1 MMDKINGHIFWLNK
15 VSRIKS
21 ELISKKNLI
30 ASLSIITNFLNIKTK
45 SHGIKVKNFYDRN
58 IPKAEY
64 NHTCLAVIRLD
75 SAFKKDGN
83 YYPQVFLKECNTSST
98 K

>member
-1 MMDKINGHIFWLNK
+1 M
-15 VSRIKS
+15 
-21 ELISKKNLI
+21 LISKKNLI

-64 NHTCLAVIRLD
+64 TCLAVIRLD

-83 YYPQVFLKECNTSST
+83 YYPQVFLKQCNTSS
-98 K
+98 KK